1 MQKEEQIMDLK
12 EMDFSKLSPEL
23 KAKAEKCKSMDELLD
38 LAKSEGVDLTAEQLD
53 YISGG
58 GDNCYDGC
66 PDHCRRNAVKED

>member
-1 MQKEEQIMDLK
+1 
-12 EMDFSKLSPEL
+12 
-23 KAKAEKCKSMDELLD
+23 MDELLD

-66 PDHCRRNAVKED
+66 PDHCRLAVKED